1 MKTTLHQKIIS
12 KLPRSH
18 SVHSFIP
25 NTPLAPP
32 SRPDVKGKKAVGIFD
47 KVNKHPLIFRSSLRT
62 SMKLISMKWLIIDVD
77 YKLIFCG
84 QYMNYILI
92 INLKISI
99 VILEYFTH
107 FTFGEVSS
115 PPSMTSSQVLNET
128 GFSSALQRLSS
139 TTVER
144 PLDDAI

>member
-1 MKTTLHQKIIS
+1 
-12 KLPRSH
+12 
-18 SVHSFIP
+18 
-25 NTPLAPP
+25 
-32 SRPDVKGKKAVGIFD
+32 
-47 KVNKHPLIFRSSLRT
+47 
-62 SMKLISMKWLIIDVD
+62 MKWLIIDVD